1 MQQQPG
7 NNPIKQP
14 LWRSYL
20 TGITDSNNGEDYRT
34 IFRYFWPEL
43 VTAFLLCSVLNVI
56 DAAFIGHLKSTSMYA
71 TQGVTSTFI
80 YLLTKIAEGF
90 SIGTVVACG
99 QHNGQ
104 LRHKDVGVVAI
115 TSLWMTLVV
124 GAVISGCMFF
134 FPHAI
139 YSFYQ
144 VPERMMQMGIPFLR
158 LRAVGIFFSF
168 LYFAL
173 IGFLRGIKRPELS
186 MKLFLIGGVVFV
198 FFDYALIFGHF
209 GFPALGLQGSAWA
222 SVIQYGVM
230 LIAAVIYIVFDKDI
244 HAYGLS
250 LFRGF
255 NRSTARE
262 ILHLSWP
269 VMLDKATVAGANLWK
284 VRLLAPLGKVALASF
299 SVIKDMEQFAF
310 VPVIAFAQVI
320 TFLVSNDYGAGN
332 WKGIKNNI
340 KKTLFVSSLMAFS
353 ILFLFSLYPV
363 AIIQL
368 FDKKGTFTAFAAQ
381 AFPLLSLF
389 VCFDVLQ
396 CLLAG
401 AMRGTGSV
409 KTVMWTRLICVVGIF
424 GPLSYLFSSLSGVDP
439 VYKFVLILAA
449 YYLSNG
455 CMSFVYVYRF
465 RRDAWKNNI
474 QVKPSVKIKEP
485 EHIIIEDKEREQ
497 RL

>member
-1 MQQQPG
+1 MEQQQVKHSV
-7 NNPIKQP
+7 KQP

-20 TGITDSNNGEDYRT
+20 SGITDSQEGEKYAT
-34 IFRYFWPEL
+34 IFGYFWPEL

-56 DAAFIGHLKSTSMYA
+56 DSAFIGHLKSTSMYA
-71 TQGVTSTFI
+71 TQGVTASFI

-104 LRHKDVGVVAI
+104 LRHKDVGIVAI

-124 GAVISGCMFF
+124 GGVISGFMFF
-134 FPHAI
+134 FPHLI
-139 YSFYQ
+139 YQFYQ
-144 VPERMMQMGIPFLR
+144 VPERMVEIGIPFLR

-173 IGFLRGIKRPELS
+173 IGFLRGIKRPGLS
-186 MKLFLIGGVVFV
+186 MKLFLIGGAVFV
-198 FFDYALIFGHF
+198 FFDYALIFGEF
-209 GFPALGLQGSAWA
+209 GFPALALQGSAWA

-230 LIAAVIYIVFDKDI
+230 LVAAAIYIVFDKDI
-244 HAYGLS
+244 HVYSLS
-250 LFRGF
+250 VFRGF
-255 NRSTARE
+255 NLSTAGE
-262 ILHLSWP
+262 ILRLSWP

-284 VRLLAPLGKVALASF
+284 IRLLAPLGKVALASF
-299 SVIKDMEQFAF
+299 SVVKDMEQFAF

-332 WKGIKNNI
+332 WRAIKNNI
-340 KKTLFVSSLMAFS
+340 KKTLFISSLMAFS
-353 ILFLFSLYPV
+353 ILFLFSISPAV
-363 AIIQL
+363 IIQL
-368 FDKKGTFTAFAAQ
+368 FDKKGTFVAFAAQ

-409 KTVMWTRLICVVGIF
+409 KTVMWTRLLCVVGVF
-424 GPLSYLFSSLSGVDP
+424 VPLSYFFSSLPLVNP

-465 RRDAWKNNI
+465 RRDAWKSNV
-474 QVKPSVKIKEP
+474 QVMPSVKVEEPHVPLKKEQ
-485 EHIIIEDKEREQ
+485 EET
-497 RL
+497 L